1 MSSDE
6 RKTDNSQATEVL
18 VQEIQNLDENSFP
31 TLKSIG
37 ENELF
42 RLRGG
47 IADSL
52 DIIENRRVKVRSK
65 VNIPTEQYPHI
76 NFVGKLLGPGGQ
88 TLRQIQDETRTKM
101 AILGTG
107 SLRDENKEK
116 ELLSSGDPKYQHL
129 KQPLHLQIDCLA
141 PPAEA
146 YYNISHALAQVR
158 RVMLPENSANPPPP
172 WAAGQQ
178 AGGGRGSPVR
188 GRGRGGAPVRGGG
201 YVNPGSYNAAMSF
214 NSAAGA
220 PPSTSPMRSGR
231 GGGRG
236 RGGWAPCPP
245 PVNGTTQ
252 LPPPAMPAQGGD
264 CYGNGMEQ
272 YAYPDHTGYDQT
284 QYDTTGYEDY
294 SGAYGQTDP
303 WGKIA
308 GSDSRGRGRVHP
320 YGRPAGKEETA

>member
-1 MSSDE
+1 MF
-6 RKTDNSQATEVL
+6 
-18 VQEIQNLDENSFP
+18 I
-31 TLKSIG
+31 
-37 ENELF
+37 ELF

-158 RVMLPENSANPPPP
+158 RVMLPVSFRDIKFISLGKLGKPTSSMGSRAASRWWSWFTRTRP
-172 WAAGQQ
+172 WT
-178 AGGGRGSPVR
+178 RW
-188 GRGRGGAPVRGGG
+188 
-201 YVNPGSYNAAMSF
+201 
-214 NSAAGA
+214 
-220 PPSTSPMRSGR
+220 RSGSWR
-231 GGGRG
+231 RI
-236 RGGWAPCPP
+236 R
-245 PVNGTTQ
+245 Q
-252 LPPPAMPAQGGD
+252 
-264 CYGNGMEQ
+264 
-272 YAYPDHTGYDQT
+272 
-284 QYDTTGYEDY
+284 
-294 SGAYGQTDP
+294 
-303 WGKIA
+303 
-308 GSDSRGRGRVHP
+308 SRFI
-320 YGRPAGKEETA
+320 